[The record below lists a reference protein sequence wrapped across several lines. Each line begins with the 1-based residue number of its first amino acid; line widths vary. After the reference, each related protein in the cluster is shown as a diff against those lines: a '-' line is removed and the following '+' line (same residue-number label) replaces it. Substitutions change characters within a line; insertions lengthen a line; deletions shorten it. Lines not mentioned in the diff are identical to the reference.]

1 MQINNIL
8 PKIKNVK
15 KNRNGWLGLCPS
27 HADKQRSLSISEKD
41 GNIGLKCFA
50 GCNIQD
56 IVSAIGLTMKD
67 LFAEKSNNYQPKNT
81 PPKKIVAT
89 YDYADENGEVLYQN
103 VRYESKK
110 FIQRRPDGK
119 GGYVYNLKGVRRV
132 PYRLPELIL
141 RTSDSIFLTEGEK
154 DCDNLRKLG
163 LTASGFKNW
172 RSEFNQFVKDAEIV
186 LLADHDIA
194 GIKQANDACKILSG
208 NVASLKIV
216 DLFAN
221 EPLPEKHGKD
231 VSDYIEICKKEEDLS
246 DEDIAE
252 RICITAN
259 KTENWQ
265 PLGGE
270 IEPNTDETVFQSCL
284 VVKSANEWLD
294 EAKLRPI
301 PKMLFGEI
309 WFEGEL
315 CILFADTNLGKSI
328 LAVQIAESISK
339 GIRIIPFKLETNPQK
354 VIYFDFELSDK
365 QFETRYAE
373 KNQNSDFFINHY
385 QFSKNFLRSEINAE
399 NEMPKH
405 FRTFEEY
412 LNFSIEYLLAETNA
426 KILIV
431 DNLTYLRS
439 ETEKAKD
446 ALPLMKELKHLKK
459 KHNLSILAL
468 AHTPKRDLSKPITRN
483 DLQGSKMLIN
493 FCDSSF
499 AIGESTKDK
508 NLRYIKQI
516 KERNTNKIYDAENV
530 CIFQVEKPTNFLGF
544 TFIEYGA
551 ENEHLKQV
559 SEKDKDEL
567 VEKAKELSTQGKS
580 QRDIGSILG
589 VSAMTISRYL
599 KM

>member
-1 MQINNIL
+1 MQIIDIL
-8 PKIKNVK
+8 SKFDNVK
-15 KNRNGWLGLCPS
+15 KNRNGWIGLCPS

-50 GCNIQD
+50 GCDIQN
-56 IVSAIGLTMKD
+56 IVSTIGLEMKD
-67 LFAEKSNNYQPKNT
+67 LFAEKTNNFQPKT
-81 PPKKIVAT
+81 PPKKIVAK
-89 YDYADENGEVLYQN
+89 YDYTDENGEVLYQN
-103 VRYESKK
+103 VRYEPKN

-132 PYRLPELIL
+132 PYRLPELIQ

-172 RSEFNQFVKDAEIV
+172 RSEFNQFVKDADIV
-186 LLADHDIA
+186 LLADHDKS
-194 GIKQANDACKILSG
+194 GSKQANDACEILSG

-252 RICITAN
+252 RICITAETT
-259 KTENWQ
+259 KYWQ
-265 PLGGE
+265 PVNGE
-270 IEPNTDETVFQSCL
+270 IEPIKDETVFQSCL
-284 VVKSANEWLD
+284 VVKPANEWLD
-294 EAKLRPI
+294 EAKLRPV

-328 LAVQIAESISK
+328 LAVQIAESISNGK
-339 GIRIIPFKLETNPQK
+339 SIVPFKLETEPQK

-373 KNQNSDFFINHY
+373 RNQTGDFFTNHY
-385 QFSKNFLRSEINAE
+385 QFSKNFLRGEINPE
-399 NEMPKH
+399 SEMPKH

-412 LNFSIEYLLAETNA
+412 LNFSIEYLLAKTNA

-446 ALPLMKELKHLKK
+446 ALPLMKELKKLKQ
-459 KHNLSILAL
+459 KHGLSILAL

-499 AIGESTKDK
+499 AIGESSKDK

-530 CIFQVEKPTNFLGF
+530 CIFQIEKPTNFLRF
-544 TFIEYGA
+544 DFIEFGK
-551 ENEHLKQV
+551 ESEHLKQV

-567 VEKAKELSTQGKS
+567 IEKVKELSRQGKS

-589 VSAMTISRYL
+589 VSAMTVSRYS